1 MASALVTASSP
12 RPSEAAGSKQQGR
25 NTGPLG
31 TGSHVVR
38 EGECL
43 LSIAYQHGF
52 LWKTIWNLPAN
63 AQLRQKRKDPGQL
76 VVGDRIMIPERA
88 KKEVQAA
95 TDKRH
100 RFVKRAVP
108 AKLRLVVEYEDEPVS
123 NAAYVLLID
132 GSILEGRTDDQGLL
146 EASIPPDASEGI
158 LEINGLHF
166 ELLLGALDPSSE
178 DVGIQQRLANLGFYH
193 GEIDGR
199 VGPLTREA
207 ISTFQARAGLDVTG
221 ELDDVT
227 LGKLMHRHDETHER
241 LPPEAGPEEAAPAA
255 GRKNG

>member
-1 MASALVTASSP
+1 MGSAFLSASAAEG
-12 RPSEAAGSKQQGR
+12 SETVRSNPKGR

-31 TGSHVVR
+31 TGPHMVQ

-76 VVGDRIMIPERA
+76 VVGDRIMIPERE
-88 KKEVQAA
+88 KKEVPAD

-123 NAAYVLLID
+123 NSAYVLVVD
-132 GSILEGRTDDQGLL
+132 GTIHEGRTDDQGLL
-146 EASIPPDASEGI
+146 EVSIPPDASEGFI
-158 LEINGLHF
+158 EINGLRF

-193 GEIDGR
+193 GEIDGQ

-207 ISTFQARAGLDVTG
+207 IATFQSRAGLNTTG

-241 LPPEAGPEEAAPAA
+241 LAPRVGPEEPSPSA
-255 GRKNG
+255 GSKNG